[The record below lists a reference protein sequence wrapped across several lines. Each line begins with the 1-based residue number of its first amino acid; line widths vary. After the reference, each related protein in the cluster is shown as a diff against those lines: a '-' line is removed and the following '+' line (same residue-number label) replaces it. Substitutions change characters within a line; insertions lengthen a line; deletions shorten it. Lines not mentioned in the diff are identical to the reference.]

1 MNVSSYIKIFIYV
14 IDCLLVL
21 KYRQNDWIVT
31 LGIFQIFIFR
41 ISQPS
46 KYDHFVILCNMYY
59 RILVSTVSTF
69 MYTFYKLLLF
79 FNRGKLRWIIK
90 VFECTI
96 ILYTA
101 VCIYYLNIGQT
112 FGRLTIFLFLYLA
125 LNISNYILLQNHTG
139 LVMSISGTKFD
150 KIYWN
155 AMIPNFTK
163 FESVSTQNILF

>member
-125 LNISNYILLQNHTG
+125 LNISN
-139 LVMSISGTKFD
+139 
-150 KIYWN
+150 
-155 AMIPNFTK
+155 
-163 FESVSTQNILF
+163 